1 MNLAIKDIKHNAGRF
16 ILTAVGLGLLL
27 MIVMGMSG
35 IYTGIV
41 KDAVQLIDDIHADI
55 WIVQGGTKGPFAEN
69 SKINQSLIYRAV
81 VIPGVQSARGFVQHT
96 IQREYKGRQLR
107 MAVVGIDYPEDNG
120 NWLKIIKG
128 RGINNAHYEMIADSS
143 LGLKIGDK
151 ITLNNNIFTVVG
163 ITSNMFNSSGDGS
176 AFFTLQDALGIQN
189 EFPGEAIRLERNS
202 RSNRVAELNLGR
214 TEPNMIAF
222 SKQSADKVPSLN
234 ASSKVS
240 AVILTLK
247 PGTDVKKVL
256 KTLDGWEDISAYTSN
271 TQKEFLLSGAVE
283 KVKKQIGLF
292 SLLLTIISGIIM
304 ALILYTLTL
313 DKIRSISLLKLMGA
327 SNFVILKLIFSQ
339 ALFLGLSGYLIGL
352 FLGWIV
358 FPYFPRR
365 VIISENELIKL
376 FIIVIIISFL
386 SSLMGIKK
394 ALSVKPNDALN

>member
-16 ILTAVGLGLLL
+16 ILTAIGLGLLL

-69 SKINQSLIYRAV
+69 SKINQSLIYRAAI
-81 VIPGVQSARGFVQHT
+81 IPGVKSSRGFVQHT
-96 IQREYKGRQLR
+96 IQREYNGRQLR
-107 MAVVGIDYPEDNG
+107 MAIVGIDWPEDNG
-120 NWLKIIKG
+120 SWLKLKQGRDIK
-128 RGINNAHYEMIADSS
+128 NAHYEMIADSS
-143 LGLKIGDK
+143 LCLKIGDK
-151 ITLNNNIFTVVG
+151 INLNNNMFTVVG

-189 EFPGEAIRLERNS
+189 EFSGEAIRLERNS
-202 RSNRVAELNLGR
+202 RSNRVADVNLGR
-214 TEPNMIAF
+214 TKPNMIDF
-222 SKQSADKVPSLN
+222 SKQNSNELPALN
-234 ASSKVS
+234 SSPKIS
-240 AVILTLK
+240 AVILTLN
-247 PGTDVKKVL
+247 PGTNSGQIL
-256 KTLDGWEDISAYTSN
+256 KTLAGWEDISAYTSG

-327 SNFVILKLIFSQ
+327 SNLVILKLIFSQ
-339 ALFLGLSGYLIGL
+339 ALFLGISGYLIGL
-352 FLGWIV
+352 FLGYIV

-394 ALSVKPNDALN
+394 ALSIKPNDALN